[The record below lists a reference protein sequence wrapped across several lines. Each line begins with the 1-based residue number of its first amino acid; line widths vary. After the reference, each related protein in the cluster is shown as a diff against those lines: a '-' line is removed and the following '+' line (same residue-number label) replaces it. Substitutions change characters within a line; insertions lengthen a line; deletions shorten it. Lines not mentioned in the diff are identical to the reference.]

1 MFVKKKKKLKKK
13 TKRQKNNNKLTKKP
27 QYNIFNYIIRIACT
41 RCHRVFLFKEKL
53 KFGEYSMTYILLSR
67 KSDKIFENK

>member
-1 MFVKKKKKLKKK
+1 MFVKKKKLKKK
-13 TKRQKNNNKLTKKP
+13 TKRQKNNNKLTKKN

-53 KFGEYSMTYILLSR
+53 KLEEYCMTYILLSR

>member
-1 MFVKKKKKLKKK
+1 MFVKKIKIK
-13 TKRQKNNNKLTKKP
+13 KRQKDKKKNNQLTKKT

>member
-1 MFVKKKKKLKKK
+1 MFVKKKTKKK
-13 TKRQKNNNKLTKKP
+13 RQKDKKNNNKLTKKT
-27 QYNIFNYIIRIACT
+27 QYNIFNYIIRIVCT

-67 KSDKIFENK
+67 KSNKIFENK

>member
-1 MFVKKKKKLKKK
+1 MFVKKKNLKKK
-13 TKRQKNNNKLTKKP
+13 TKRQKNNNQLTKKT

-41 RCHRVFLFKEKL
+41 RCHRVFLFQEKL
-53 KFGEYSMTYILLSR
+53 KLGEYSMTYILLSR